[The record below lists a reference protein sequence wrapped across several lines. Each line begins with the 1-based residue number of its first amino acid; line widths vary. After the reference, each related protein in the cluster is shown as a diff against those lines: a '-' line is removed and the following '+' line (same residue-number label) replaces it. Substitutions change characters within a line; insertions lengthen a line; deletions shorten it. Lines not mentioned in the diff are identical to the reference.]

1 MAVTGVHEY
10 ANAYAAE
17 NAGASENNVSNKT
30 TREYLSELKRK
41 YPDANI
47 VVADFS
53 SEKQRKAYSL
63 GCAGYN
69 NIAISPGILEKMAT
83 DPEMAAKYEK
93 VIAETPKL
101 GEESKKHLEAEGV
114 ELIAYGTVI
123 DKNGKVSYWG
133 VGRSIEAVENPGTVY
148 KEKVQEQL
156 KEKRAEKKAEEKAK
170 EKRLAEAE
178 TMEKLLEKMK
188 KHGKEE
194 TVEKIAEAGKGTQMD
209 VLL

>member
-17 NAGASENNVSNKT
+17 NAGAKRSRGLSET
-30 TREYLSELKRK
+30 AQEYLDGLRQK
-41 YPDANI
+41 YSDVNI
-47 VVADFS
+47 TVADFS
-53 SEKQRKAYSL
+53 NLDQRKAYMFSCS
-63 GCAGYN
+63 GSN
-69 NIAISPGILEKMAT
+69 NIAISSKIVEKMAA
-83 DPEMAAKYEK
+83 DPEAAAKYEK
-93 VIAETPKL
+93 VIAEVPEL
-101 GEESKKHLEAEGV
+101 GERFEKEIEAMGGES
-114 ELIAYGTVI
+114 IANGTVI
-123 DKNGKVSYWG
+123 DKDGKVTYWG
-133 VGRSIEAVENPGTVY
+133 ISRAKPRENPGTVY